1 MAPFTLRMMVSLF
14 SRNSD
19 RRTRIVSRMP
29 PASPAA
35 TMLTY
40 RSPKALGCLRSASAR
55 VWPLSTSYTTDLVI
69 SARDWFSVCF
79 ARMSSACTS
88 GSPALIMV
96 ANCRV
101 MTTRSRVL
109 MPPPNLK
116 LSLKALGAART
127 CTTTMRFF
135 RRWAM
140 TSSRVGRSTSP
151 DWRSPFSVR
160 AVYWKTGIG
169 QLLPA
174 PISGAPRPWPAALPH
189 AALQQGLCDHP
200 FQHES
205 KLGAHLRL
213 LVRREDV
220 DDAVDALHRGVRVQG
235 REGQVPGLGDG
246 ERRLDGLEVAH
257 LANQHDVGV

>member
-1 MAPFTLRMMVSLF
+1 MAPFTLRMMASFF

-55 VWPLSTSYTTDLVI
+55 VWPLSTSYTTDFVI

-174 PISGAPRPWPAALPH
+174 PISGAPRPWPAARPTPSAPSRP
-189 AALQQGLCDHP
+189 AA
-200 FQHES
+200 S
-205 KLGAHLRL
+205 LRSSAGS
-213 LVRREDV
+213 RW
-220 DDAVDALHRGVRVQG
+220 AWT
-235 REGQVPGLGDG
+235 
-246 ERRLDGLEVAH
+246 
-257 LANQHDVGV
+257 